1 MEGYLFRSWDEGAV
15 PCLQYYFV
23 YTYQYLLILSKRHR
37 QIWWNCKAGSCW
49 CLKML
54 ICYNFVFSISCLLL
68 LAIKKAENQRTDAF
82 ELVLEKTLESPLDC
96 KEIKSVN
103 PKGNQSWIFMGRP
116 DGEAEAPK
124 LKPPDAK
131 NWLIGKDPDVGE
143 DWRWEEV
150 GTRLREWDGWMA
162 SPTQWTWVWASSGSC
177 WWTGKP
183 DVFQSMGL

>member
-68 LAIKKAENQRTDAF
+68 LRPPFRLVYFLSPQFTDPFAAQCLLDSFLPLNIFTAF
-82 ELVLEKTLESPLDC
+82 LKFYLKT
-96 KEIKSVN
+96 
-103 PKGNQSWIFMGRP
+103 PKGRNLETMISNWKGTWPTCLGSQHRG
-116 DGEAEAPK
+116 ACLPK
-124 LKPPDAK
+124 HRG
-131 NWLIGKDPDVGE
+131 W
-143 DWRWEEV
+143 WRTC
-150 GTRLREWDGWMA
+150 GARQTT
-162 SPTQWTWVWASSGSC
+162 SPCISFLSLENKYLWA
-177 WWTGKP
+177 
-183 DVFQSMGL
+183 